1 MNGAVLYGLLS
12 ALVWGA
18 GDFCG
23 GLATRRAR
31 PFSVVLTAE
40 ISGAILLLL
49 AALAWRQPLPS
60 LQGIG
65 WSAAAGTAGA
75 IGLLGLYTALGSGH
89 MGVVAPISAVIA
101 ALIPIVASAVLE
113 GFPGSAQVVGFAVA
127 LVAVWLLSSGGER
140 SVSARELRLALL
152 AGLGFGFYFVLIDR
166 ADPGS
171 GFWNLTFARTFAA
184 LVLVVLMVAIRH
196 PLLPPRG
203 AAAQRAERHARC
215 RRQPVFCAGRPVR
228 ALGCCLRAGVAL
240 PRNHRAVG
248 MACARRTP
256 EPASDRWRCRR
267 TAGYHSDRAV
277 TQKAVASPCSS
288 TCPNFSPCSSIH

>member
-31 PFSVVLTAE
+31 PFSVVLAAE
-40 ISGAILLLL
+40 IFGAILLLL

-60 LQGIG
+60 LPGVA
-65 WSAAAGTAGA
+65 WSAAAGVAGA

-113 GFPGSAQVVGFAVA
+113 GLPGSAQLVGFAVA
-127 LVAVWLLSSGGER
+127 LVAVWLLSSGGES
-140 SVSARELRLALL
+140 SVSAHELRLALL

-166 ADPGS
+166 ADPPS
-171 GFWNLTFARTFAA
+171 GFWNLTCARIFAS
-184 LVLVVLMVAIRH
+184 LMLVVLMLSIRH
-196 PLLPPRG
+196 PLLPPRAVLPLNLLNG
-203 AAAQRAERHARC
+203 TLDAGGNLFFVLAAQSGRLDVASVLASLYPGTTVLLAWLVLGERLSRPQTVGVAAALLAIILI
-215 RRQPVFCAGRPVR
+215 V
-228 ALGCCLRAGVAL
+228 L
-240 PRNHRAVG
+240 
-248 MACARRTP
+248 
-256 EPASDRWRCRR
+256 
-267 TAGYHSDRAV
+267 
-277 TQKAVASPCSS
+277 
-288 TCPNFSPCSSIH
+288 